1 MLNLEG
7 MADNGDWDSQKR
19 KVFFSSTHLVFE
31 ITKEGRTPFKIF
43 LGLSPYLLNAKRH
56 INLLSPRQCKV
67 EESAVSNQQL
77 GNSATFLQAKARFRR

>member
-43 LGLSPYLLNAKRH
+43 LGLPLTSLTPNGTS
-56 INLLSPRQCKV
+56 IS
-67 EESAVSNQQL
+67 
-77 GNSATFLQAKARFRR
+77 